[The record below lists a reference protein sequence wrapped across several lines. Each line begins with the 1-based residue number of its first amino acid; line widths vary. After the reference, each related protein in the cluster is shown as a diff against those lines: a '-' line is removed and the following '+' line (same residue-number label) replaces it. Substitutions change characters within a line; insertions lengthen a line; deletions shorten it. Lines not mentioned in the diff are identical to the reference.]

1 MRAELQSV
9 CEQTGKVIIGK
20 GDVIGKI
27 LMALLADGHV
37 LLDDVP
43 GVGKT
48 TMAVAVCRALGLK
61 NRRIQFTPDVLPSD
75 ITGFSIYDRESGG
88 FVYRPGALSGAN
100 LVLGDEL
107 NRASSKTQSALLEA
121 MEERQVTV
129 DGTTYPLETPF
140 MVIATQN
147 SVGAAG
153 TQPLPYAQ
161 MDRFAMRLSIG
172 YPDHASQV
180 AMLRDRQTDNP
191 MDRVETVLSR
201 ERVIAMQREARLVTV
216 KDSILEYISS
226 LSVASRNHEAV
237 EVGISPRGALY
248 LDRVSKAHAYLD
260 GRDYVTG
267 ADVQAVLRDVCA
279 HRIVMRA
286 VAAATPADVLD
297 DLRKKVPNP
306 DRGRRL

>member
-61 NRRIQFTPDVLPSD
+61 NRRIQFTPDVLP
-75 ITGFSIYDRESGG
+75 
-88 FVYRPGALSGAN
+88 FVDRPGALSGAN